1 MRTWE
6 GVMDSQK
13 TDFSKLHEEFGDEV
27 NLGIVFL
34 VAIVLLVALSIV
46 IYFGGAWVLPPTT
59 PAPHV

>member
-1 MRTWE
+1 
-6 GVMDSQK
+6 MDSQK